1 MIKNLYF
8 LNEIL
13 HQVWKSRHRNCI
25 NLSNGSELTVQWQS
39 PRTFYHYITRIN
51 TISMAWFAKHWK
63 FKHFKKFMK
72 IQKNSPN
79 FHCIEFFKFNTM
91 EIAWIFLGFPQ
102 VFWWMVIFMGIMLE
116 KLIYLIWNAWNLMIL
131 HTKKSIVLLWFDTK
145 INSIY
150 NKYVFF
156 L

>member
-13 HQVWKSRHRNCI
+13 HQVWKSCHRNCI

-51 TISMAWFAKHWK
+51 TISMAWFSKHWK

-79 FHCIEFFKFNTM
+79 FHCIEFFKFNNGNCLDFSGISTS
-91 EIAWIFLGFPQ
+91 FLMNGNFHGNY
-102 VFWWMVIFMGIMLE
+102 VRKINLLNLKCLE
-116 KLIYLIWNAWNLMIL
+116 FNDSSHKKIYCPPLIW
-131 HTKKSIVLLWFDTK
+131 
-145 INSIY
+145 Y
-150 NKYVFF
+150 
-156 L
+156 